1 MQLCNLTIIRK
12 GNMNYFLFI
21 ADVLQPTL
29 VNTLELFLDIN
40 ALTKGKGKACF
51 KHFSL
56 LLIYMLYQSI
66 KACSR

>member
-21 ADVLQPTL
+21 ADALHPIL
-29 VNTLELFLDIN
+29 VNTLELFRDIN
-40 ALTKGKGKACF
+40 ALMKGKKKACF

-56 LLIYMLYQSI
+56 LLIYMLYQSTR
-66 KACSR
+66 ACSK